1 MDWGIPSSPNGLFV
15 IANSTVPIGGKYQM
29 VGYAY
34 LSTPPVSVEDHLPR
48 PGFAVEIHDT
58 SGRRLEFRKFS
69 DSWYLFYASEW

>member
-1 MDWGIPSSPNGLFV
+1 MDWGIASSPNGLFV

-58 SGRRLEFRKFS
+58 SGRRLEFRKLN